1 MKKIFLLVP
10 MIAAIVSCG
19 KNNAEVAEPAHLRI
33 DISVNDGEG
42 ETKSVKSGWA
52 NNDRVFVLFPGH
64 VDTGGATGK
73 WLTLKYNSSTSKW
86 EADSWSDGL
95 ESEIAKT
102 TSGTLTALY
111 SPVIKAFGSFSC
123 SWKGGIRFSTH
134 AGNMYNGYWMQATGV
149 SYTVSGGTLSASINM
164 TIGSACDQICIN
176 GFKHRNEK
184 SFNANE
190 PSEFDR
196 YYLKVE
202 KGSSTVFWDNDVPLV
217 CDSSVGTISFTSSY
231 INASGRERT
240 CLEPIVSGG
249 LCFYLKASL
258 SSYRSMKFHLFDTV
272 DNKEYVY
279 TSNAT
284 FAPYSS
290 RSVHAYTLP
299 ALNEKD
305 SGGNYKWVEQ

>member
-1 MKKIFLLVP
+1 MKKIFLLVS

-19 KNNAEVAEPAHLRI
+19 KNNAEVAEPAHLNI
-33 DISVNDGEG
+33 NISVNDDEP
-42 ETKSVKSGWA
+42 ETKVVKSGWA
-52 NNDRVFVLFPGH
+52 NNDRVFVLFDGH
-64 VDTGGATGK
+64 VVTG
-73 WLTLKYNSSTSKW
+73 WLTLKYNNSAKKW
-86 EADSWSDGL
+86 EADSWSEGL

-111 SPVIKAFGSFSC
+111 SPVIKAFGSFDC
-123 SWKGGIRFSTH
+123 TWTGAFSFRTH

-164 TIGSACDQICIN
+164 TIGSACDQICIK
-176 GFKHRNEK
+176 GFYHRNGT
-184 SFNANE
+184 SFDANE

-202 KGSSTVFWDNDVPLV
+202 RARGSSTSFWTNYVPIALS
-217 CDSSVGTISFTSSY
+217 DGSILYDLNYSNGS
-231 INASGRERT
+231 SGREKT
-240 CLEPIVSGG
+240 CLEPIVYGG
-249 LCFYLKASL
+249 LCFYLSAST
-258 SSYRSMKFHLFDTV
+258 SRYDYMKFHLFDTV

-279 TSNAT
+279 TSNTT

-290 RSVHAYTLP
+290 RSAHAYTLP